1 MFADIYKKIVIDFS
15 KITLFFLIVLVGFS
29 LYQAKNFNLD
39 ASSDALLLEGD
50 PDLKYL
56 REVNQTYGSKDFL
69 VLTYTPVSSF
79 TDKETILNL
88 QLLKSKIEKLT
99 WVDSVITII
108 DVPLLKSTDEGLME
122 RLKNYKTLAYP
133 EIDRKRGF
141 DEIVNSP
148 IYKNYVISEDGKT
161 SGIVVYLKKDE
172 RLAEYIKIKDKYF
185 NQSIESNLSKQDK
198 LNYKKFTKEY
208 EEYKNLYNIRN
219 HQNISE
225 IREVISRYGENA
237 KIHLGGIPMIA
248 NDMMNYIKNDIVVF
262 GIGVFTFIILTLW
275 FIFRNFKWVVMPLLG
290 CATSV
295 IIMIGL
301 LGMLGWK
308 VTVISSNFI
317 ALMLILNMAMN
328 IHVTVRFLQLKKEFP
343 QLKISE
349 AVLEASKKM
358 MLPILYTVLT
368 TICAFLSLVFSGIKP
383 IIDFGWMMTLGLI
396 VSLLITFLLL
406 PSLLN
411 LFSSENEMNIKD
423 TEKSL
428 ITSFLGS
435 FTKKNK
441 ILIFGTTL
449 IIILL
454 SIVGI
459 SKLEVENSFINYFDK
474 ETEIYKGMKKIDDD
488 LGGTTPLNIILKF
501 PVKQKESV
509 ETEDE
514 LDEWEEDN
522 QTDEDKSKYWFT
534 RDKMDK
540 IIKVHDYL
548 DSLPEI
554 GKVLSFGSILRVAE
568 DLNNKELQSLE
579 IAVLYSKIPDEIKT
593 EIVSPYISVE
603 NDEARISVRVKD
615 SLENLRRNDL
625 IKKINLDLNK
635 KIGLKKDEYKLA
647 GVLILFNN
655 LLQSLFKSQILTLG
669 IVMLGIFSMFFI
681 LFRNVKLS
689 FIGVV
694 PNFIAAFFILG
705 IIGLLGIPLDMMTIT
720 IAAIT
725 IGIAVD
731 NSIHYIYRFKEE
743 FLKINN
749 YSKTLDRCHSTVGIA
764 ILNTSITIVF
774 GFAIL
779 ILSNFIPTIYFG
791 VFTGIAMLLAMISVL
806 TLLPKLILTLQPF
819 GGEINNKI
827 ND

>member
-1 MFADIYKKIVIDFS
+1 MFASIYKKVVIDFS
-15 KITLFFLIVLVGFS
+15 KITVFLITIAIVFS
-29 LYQAKNFNLD
+29 LYQSKNFNLD

-79 TDKETILNL
+79 TEKETILNL

-99 WVDSVITII
+99 WVDSVITVI

-141 DEIVNSP
+141 DEIINSP

-161 SGIVVYLKKDE
+161 SGVVIYLKKDE
-172 RLAEYIKIKDKYF
+172 RLAEYIKVKDKYF
-185 NQSIESNLSKQDK
+185 IQSKETGLTKEEKI
-198 LNYKKFTKEY
+198 NYKKFNEEY
-208 EEYKNLYNIRN
+208 EDYKNLYNIRN
-219 HQNISE
+219 HQNITE
-225 IREVISRYGENA
+225 IRDVISKYGQNA

-248 NDMMNYIKNDIVVF
+248 DDMMSYIKSDILVF
-262 GIGVFTFIILTLW
+262 GFGVFIFIVLTLW
-275 FIFRNFKWVVMPLLG
+275 FIFKNLKWVVMPLLG

-301 LGMLGWK
+301 LGLLGWK

-328 IHVTVRFLQLKKEFP
+328 IHLTVRFLQLKKEFP
-343 QLKISE
+343 KLSKDE
-349 AVLEASKKM
+349 VVFEASKKM
-358 MLPILYTVLT
+358 ILPILYTVLT

-383 IIDFGWMMTLGLI
+383 IIDFGWMMTLGLL
-396 VSLLITFLLL
+396 VSLLVTFLLL
-406 PSLLN
+406 PSLIN
-411 LFSSENEMNIKD
+411 LLSSNNEIGLQD
-423 TEKSL
+423 TEKSF
-428 ITSFLGS
+428 ITSALGS

-441 ILIFGTTL
+441 IIIFGSTLL
-449 IIILL
+449 IIIF
-454 SIVGI
+454 SVVGI
-459 SKLEVENSFINYFDK
+459 FKLEVENSFINYFDK

-501 PVKQKESV
+501 PTKLKDSKNNS
-509 ETEDE
+509 DE
-514 LDEWEEDN
+514 FDEWEEEN
-522 QTDEDKSKYWFT
+522 GTDEDKSKYWFT

-579 IAVLYSKIPDEIKT
+579 IAVLYSKIPATIKN

-603 NDEARISVRVKD
+603 KDEARISVRIKD
-615 SLENLRRNDL
+615 SLKDLRRNDL
-625 IKKINLDLNK
+625 INKINSELHTKLGLDKN
-635 KIGLKKDEYKLA
+635 EYKLS

-669 IVMLGIFSMFFI
+669 IVILGIFLMFFV
-681 LFRNVKLS
+681 LFRNLVLS

-705 IIGLLGIPLDMMTIT
+705 IIGLIGIPLDMMTIT

-743 FLKINN
+743 FKKINN
-749 YSKTLDRCHSTVGIA
+749 YNKTLDRCHSTVGIA

-774 GFAIL
+774 GFSIL
-779 ILSNFIPTIYFG
+779 VLSNFIPTIYFG

-806 TLLPKLILTLQPF
+806 TLLPKLILTLKPF
-819 GGEINNKI
+819 GEEIDNAI
-827 ND
+827 